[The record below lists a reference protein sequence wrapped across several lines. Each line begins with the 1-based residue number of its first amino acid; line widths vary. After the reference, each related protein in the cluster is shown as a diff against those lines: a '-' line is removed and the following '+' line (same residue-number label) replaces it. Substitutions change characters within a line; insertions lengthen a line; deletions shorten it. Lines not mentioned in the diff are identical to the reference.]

1 MTIQGRNRII
11 LYLNHLA
18 SIWNIFLFVQIFLNY
33 PSIRSLFIGTIE
45 GQSWWFIYSN
55 HSPLILRYSLWS
67 LGILVV
73 CGIVS
78 NYVLHSFFRKSA
90 SQEMFY
96 FRYFLLSLSFY
107 SIRLL
112 NLFVEIFHYGSQY
125 QALVTRASLFLRVFG
140 LGCLFLSGIAIFDK
154 KFQRM
159 SIIFLAVFVSSFV
172 MCSIIPVS
180 QEFILGALI
189 NPLVDEVTLFMF
201 VFILQLIVLMNYALY
216 LYHRKSQDN
225 LWMTLGIFIIL
236 ISTDLLFYFNP
247 LMIYLSMLFIPL
259 GIFLFSR
266 KIYLLYQWR

>member
-11 LYLNHLA
+11 LYITHAALL
-18 SIWNIFLFVQIFLNY
+18 WNIFLSSQIIMHY
-33 PSIRSLFIGTIE
+33 PAIRSLFVGEIK
-45 GQSWWFIYSN
+45 GQSWWFLYTME
-55 HSPLILRYSLWS
+55 SPIVLKYALWS
-67 LGILVV
+67 MGILVLSS
-73 CGIVS
+73 IVS
-78 NYVLHSFFRKSA
+78 NYLLHIFFRKSS

-96 FRYFLLSLSFY
+96 FRYFLIALSLY
-107 SIRLL
+107 SVRFL

-125 QALVTRASLFLRVFG
+125 QALITRASLFLRVFG

-159 SIIFLAVFVSSFV
+159 SIIFLAVFISSFV

-201 VFILQLIVLMNYALY
+201 ILILELVILMNFALY

-225 LWMTLGIFIIL
+225 LWMTLGIFAIL
-236 ISTDLLFYFNP
+236 ISTELLFYFNP
-247 LMIYLSMLFIPL
+247 LMIYLSVVLIPL